1 LRQLEEENRKL
12 KQLVGRAGAGHRRLQ
27 GGALKKV
34 VGPRARRE
42 AVTIFRAAADCSER
56 HACGQLEVL
65 RAMVRYRPRLSRHAE
80 VNERLRTRLRELAE
94 QRRRWGYRRLHILLE
109 REGWEVNSKR
119 VYRLY
124 VEEKLA
130 VRRRKRRRRICAQ
143 ARVLLAAPVRSNETW
158 TMDFL
163 QDALASGRKVRTL
176 SIEDAYTR
184 EMLAIEVD
192 TSLPALRVVR
202 VLEKLRLRRGLPLR
216 IVIDNG
222 TEFTSKALDQWA
234 YQNNVSLHFITPGR
248 PMENGYIES
257 FHGKFREEC
266 LNEHLFLT
274 LDDARETIESWRID
288 YNQVRPH
295 SALGYL
301 TPEEFA
307 MGYANVESKLP
318 FPHLHSPDGGCG
330 LNLQLNSNPSALTYA
345 D

>member
-1 LRQLEEENRKL
+1 M
-12 KQLVGRAGAGHRRLQ
+12 
-27 GGALKKV
+27 
-34 VGPRARRE
+34 
-42 AVTIFRAAADCSER
+42 FRAAAECSER

-65 RAMVRYRPRLSRHAE
+65 RAMFRYRPRERRFAE
-80 VNERLRTRLRELAE
+80 ANDRLRVRLRELAE
-94 QRRRWGYRRLHILLE
+94 DRRRWGYRRLHVLLR
-109 REGWEVNSKR
+109 REGWAVNSKR
-119 VYRLY
+119 VYRIY
-124 VEEKLA
+124 VEEKLV
-130 VRRRKRRRRICAQ
+130 VRKRKRRRRICAQ
-143 ARVLLAAPVRSNETW
+143 ARVLLAAPVKKNETW

-163 QDALASGRKVRTL
+163 QDALSSGRKVRTL

-202 VLEKLRLRRGLPLR
+202 VLEKLRLERGLPVR

-222 TEFTSKALDQWA
+222 TEFTSRALDQWA
-234 YQNNVSLHFITPGR
+234 YQNKVTLHFITPGR

-266 LNEHLFLT
+266 LNEHWFLT

-295 SALGYL
+295 SALSYL

-307 MGYANVESKLP
+307 TGYANVESKKR
-318 FPHLHSPDGGCG
+318 FPQLHSLDGCCG
-330 LNLQLNSNPSALTYA
+330 SNLQLNSNPSALTYT

>member
-1 LRQLEEENRKL
+1 M
-12 KQLVGRAGAGHRRLQ
+12 
-27 GGALKKV
+27 
-34 VGPRARRE
+34 VGPQARRE
-42 AVTIFRAAADCSER
+42 AVKVFRAATDCSER
-56 HACGQLEVL
+56 HACGELEVW
-65 RAMVRYRPRLSRHAE
+65 RALLRYRARGPRWAE
-80 VNERLRTRLRELAE
+80 ANERLKVRLRELAE
-94 QRRRWGYRRLHILLE
+94 ERRRWGYRRLHVLLQ
-109 REGWEVNSKR
+109 REGWTVNSKR
-119 VYRLY
+119 VYRIY
-124 VEEKLA
+124 VEEKLM

-143 ARVLLAAPVRSNETW
+143 ARVLLAAPMRANETW

-192 TSLPALRVVR
+192 TSLPSLRVVR
-202 VLEKLRLRRGLPLR
+202 VLEKLRQHRALPVR

-222 TEFTSKALDQWA
+222 TEFTAKALDQWA
-234 YQNNVSLHFITPGR
+234 YENRVTLHFITPGR

-266 LNEHLFLT
+266 LNEHWFLN

-288 YNQVRPH
+288 YNRVRPH
-295 SALGYL
+295 SSLGYL

-307 MGYANVESKLP
+307 TGYANVESKKR
-318 FPHLHSPDGGCG
+318 FPHSHSLGCCG
-330 LNLQLNSNPSALTYA
+330 VNLQLNSNPSALTYP

>member
-1 LRQLEEENRKL
+1 LPKPTN
-12 KQLVGRAGAGHRRLQ
+12 
-27 GGALKKV
+27 
-34 VGPRARRE
+34 
-42 AVTIFRAAADCSER
+42 
-56 HACGQLEVL
+56 
-65 RAMVRYRPRLSRHAE
+65 
-80 VNERLRTRLRELAE
+80 RLRVRLRELAE
-94 QRRRWGYRRLHILLE
+94 DRRRWGYRRLHVLLK
-109 REGWEVNSKR
+109 REGWAVNSKR
-119 VYRLY
+119 VYRIY
-124 VEEKLA
+124 VEERLV
-130 VRRRKRRRRICAQ
+130 VRKRKRRRRICAQ
-143 ARVLLAAPVRSNETW
+143 ARVLLAAPVKKNETW

-202 VLEKLRLRRGLPLR
+202 VLDRLRQHRGMPVR

-234 YQNNVSLHFITPGR
+234 YENKVTLHFITPGR

-266 LNEHLFLT
+266 LNEHWFLT

-307 MGYANVESKLP
+307 TGYANVESTKR
-318 FPHLHSPDGGCG
+318 FPHSHSLDGCCG
-330 LNLQLNSNPSALTYA
+330 LNLQLNSNPSALT
-345 D
+345 

>member
-1 LRQLEEENRKL
+1 MFRYLPRE
-12 KQLVGRAGAGHRRLQ
+12 RRF
-27 GGALKKV
+27 A
-34 VGPRARRE
+34 E
-42 AVTIFRAAADCSER
+42 AND
-56 HACGQLEVL
+56 
-65 RAMVRYRPRLSRHAE
+65 
-80 VNERLRTRLRELAE
+80 RLRVRLRELAE
-94 QRRRWGYRRLHILLE
+94 DRRRWGYRRLQVLLR
-109 REGWEVNSKR
+109 REGWAVNSKR
-119 VYRLY
+119 VYRIY
-124 VEEKLA
+124 VEEKLV
-130 VRRRKRRRRICAQ
+130 VRKGKRRRRICAQ
-143 ARVLLAAPVRSNETW
+143 ARVLLAAPVKKNETW

-163 QDALASGRKVRTL
+163 QDALSSGRKVCTL

-202 VLEKLRLRRGLPLR
+202 VLDKLRLERGLPVR

-234 YQNNVSLHFITPGR
+234 CENKVALHFITPGR

-266 LNEHLFLT
+266 LNEHWFLT

-307 MGYANVESKLP
+307 TGYANVESKKH
-318 FPHLHSPDGGCG
+318 FPHSHSLNGGCG
-330 LNLQLNSNPSALTYA
+330 QNL
-345 D
+345 

>member
-1 LRQLEEENRKL
+1 M
-12 KQLVGRAGAGHRRLQ
+12 
-27 GGALKKV
+27 
-34 VGPRARRE
+34 
-42 AVTIFRAAADCSER
+42 FCAAADCSER

-65 RAMVRYRPRLSRHAE
+65 RAMVRYRSRPSRYAE
-80 VNERLRTRLRELAE
+80 ANERLRVRLRELAE
-94 QRRRWGYRRLHILLE
+94 ERRRWGYRRLHVLLG
-109 REGWEVNSKR
+109 REGWAVNSKR
-119 VYRLY
+119 VYRIYL
-124 VEEKLA
+124 EEKLA
-130 VRRRKRRRRICAQ
+130 VRRRKRRRRICAR
-143 ARVLLAAPVRSNETW
+143 ARALLAAPVRTNETW

-163 QDALASGRKVRTL
+163 QDALANGRKVRTL

-202 VLEKLRLRRGLPLR
+202 VLEKLRMTRGLPVR

-222 TEFTSKALDQWA
+222 TEFTSKALDEWA
-234 YQNNVSLHFITPGR
+234 YTNNVTLHFITPGR

-266 LNEHLFLT
+266 LNEHWFLT
-274 LDDARETIESWRID
+274 LDDARETIEDWRTD

-295 SALGYL
+295 SALGYR

-307 MGYANVESKLP
+307 TGYANVESKTR
-318 FPHLHSPDGGCG
+318 FPHSHSPDGGCG

>member
-1 LRQLEEENRKL
+1 M
-12 KQLVGRAGAGHRRLQ
+12 
-27 GGALKKV
+27 
-34 VGPRARRE
+34 VGPQARRE
-42 AVTIFRAAADCSER
+42 AVPVFRAAAECSER
-56 HACGQLEVL
+56 HACGQLEVC
-65 RAMVRYRPRLSRHAE
+65 RALVRYSRRATRFALA
-80 VNERLRTRLRELAE
+80 NEQLRVRLRELAD
-94 QRRRWGYRRLHILLE
+94 QRGRWGYRRLHVLLR
-109 REGWEVNSKR
+109 REGWVVNTKR
-119 VYRLY
+119 VYRIY
-124 VEEKLA
+124 VEERLV

-143 ARVLLAAPVRSNETW
+143 ARVLLSAPIRLNETW

-163 QDALASGRKVRTL
+163 QDALANGRKFRTL
-176 SIEDAYTR
+176 SIEDAFSR

-202 VLEKLRLRRGLPLR
+202 VLEKLRMERGLPER
-216 IVIDNG
+216 IVIDHG

-234 YQNNVSLHFITPGR
+234 YDNKVKLHFITPGR

-266 LNEHLFLT
+266 LNQHWFLT
-274 LDDARETIESWRID
+274 LDDARETIEAWRTD

-307 MGYANVESKLP
+307 MGYANVESKKR
-318 FPHLHSPDGGCG
+318 FPHLHSPDGCCEQV
-330 LNLQLNSNPSALTYA
+330 LQLNSNPEALTYV